1 MERIDPGEVHLWR
14 IPLDR
19 NREGVARAAALIS
32 PDEVER
38 MLRFRFDVHRERFV
52 LRRAGLRILLA
63 RYLDVEPGR
72 LEFICSPRGKP
83 EVRSPDRDPGLRFN
97 LSDSEDLAVV
107 GIVIGRRIGVDVEH
121 ARPVREMDSIARR
134 HFSPGEYEDYLKA
147 SPSDRRACFYNAWT
161 RKEAW
166 LKARGDGLWAGLS
179 GFDVTLAAGSEP
191 RLLAVRGEPG
201 EAERWR
207 LHAFTPAPDYVA
219 AVAVEEP
226 GVRFVDKG
234 PCGA

>member
-14 IPLDR
+14 IPLHRDP
-19 NREGVARAAALIS
+19 EGVARAAALIS

-38 MLRFRFDVHRERFV
+38 MLRFRFDVHRERFA

-63 RYLDVEPGR
+63 RYLDLEPAR
-72 LEFICSPRGKP
+72 LSFTCSPRGKP
-83 EVRSPDRDPGLRFN
+83 EISSPAGETGLRFN
-97 LSDSEDLAVV
+97 LSDSEDLALL
-107 GIVIGRRIGVDVEH
+107 GIVPGRRIGVDVEH

-134 HFSPGEYEDYLKA
+134 HFSPLEYEQYLKA
-147 SPSDRRACFYNAWT
+147 APDRRTECFYNAWT

-179 GFDVTLAAGSEP
+179 GFDVTLASGSEP
-191 RLLAVRGEPG
+191 RLLEVRGEPG

-207 LHAFTPAPDYVA
+207 MHAFAPAPGYVA
-219 AVAVEEP
+219 AVAVEGP
-226 GVRFVDKG
+226 GARFVDRG
-234 PCGA
+234 SGGV